1 MTPPRETT
9 ARLLISCPDRPG
21 IIAAVTGFLYRHGA
35 NCTALDQHATDR
47 ENGVLFMRLEFQTP
61 HLDVPR
67 SLLEEAFADEVAVK
81 FDMRWRLSYAT
92 DAPRMAIFVSKH
104 DHVLMD
110 LLWRLD
116 RGDLYA
122 EVAMVISNHPDL
134 EDEVARFGIPYYHV
148 PMVKGEKHKGEAR
161 MLEVMGDGI
170 DVIVLARYMQILSAS
185 FVDRYANRII
195 NIHHSFLPAFA
206 GADPYRQASDRGVKL
221 IGATA
226 HYVTAE
232 LDTGA
237 IIGQDVVRV
246 NHRQSPEDLRRL
258 GRDIE
263 RSVLSRAVRWHLEDR
278 LIVHENKTVVFV

>member
-35 NCTALDQHATDR
+35 NCTTLDQH
-47 ENGVLFMRLEFQTP
+47 
-61 HLDVPR
+61 
-67 SLLEEAFADEVAVK
+67 
-81 FDMRWRLSYAT
+81 AT

-148 PMVKGEKHKGEAR
+148 PMVKAKNTKG
-161 MLEVMGDGI
+161 
-170 DVIVLARYMQILSAS
+170 
-185 FVDRYANRII
+185 
-195 NIHHSFLPAFA
+195 
-206 GADPYRQASDRGVKL
+206 K
-221 IGATA
+221 
-226 HYVTAE
+226 
-232 LDTGA
+232 
-237 IIGQDVVRV
+237 RV
-246 NHRQSPEDLRRL
+246 CWR
-258 GRDIE
+258 
-263 RSVLSRAVRWHLEDR
+263 
-278 LIVHENKTVVFV
+278 

>member
-1 MTPPRETT
+1 MAQFLDIT
-9 ARLLISCPDRPG
+9 ARLLIHCPDCPG
-21 IIAAVTGFLYRHGA
+21 VIAAVTGFLYRHGA
-35 NCTALDQHATDR
+35 NCTALDQHATAR
-47 ENGVLFMRLEFQTP
+47 ENGRLFMRVEFQIS
-61 HLDVPR
+61 HLVVSRDA
-67 SLLEEAFADEVAVK
+67 LEAEFEEEVASK
-81 FDMRWRLSYAT
+81 FDMAWRLSYST
-92 DAPRMAIFVSKH
+92 DVMRMAIFVSKH

-122 EVAMVISNHPDL
+122 DVAMVISNHPDL
-134 EDEVARFGIPYYHV
+134 EPEVARFGIPYHHV
-148 PMVKGEKHKGEAR
+148 PMAKGEKHKGEAR
-161 MLEVMGDGI
+161 MLELMGDGI

-185 FVDRYANRII
+185 FVDRYVNRII

-232 LDTGA
+232 LDRGA
-237 IIGQDVVRV
+237 IIDQDVVRV
-246 NHRQSPEDLRRL
+246 NHRQSPEDLKRL
-258 GRDIE
+258 GRDVE
-263 RSVLSRAVRWHLEDR
+263 RGVLVRAVRWHLEDR

>member
-35 NCTALDQHATDR
+35 NCTTLDQH
-47 ENGVLFMRLEFQTP
+47 
-61 HLDVPR
+61 
-67 SLLEEAFADEVAVK
+67 
-81 FDMRWRLSYAT
+81 AT

-134 EDEVARFGIPYYHV
+134 EHEVARFGIPYYHV
-148 PMVKGEKHKGEAR
+148 PMVKGEKHIGEAR

-170 DVIVLARYMQILSAS
+170 DVIDVIVLARYMQILSGS
-185 FVDRYANRII
+185 FVDRYAHRII

-226 HYVTAE
+226 HYVTEE
-232 LDTGA
+232 LDKGA
-237 IIGQDVVRV
+237 IIDQDVVRV
-246 NHRQSPEDLRRL
+246 NHRQSSGDLRRL
-258 GRDIE
+258 GRDVE
-263 RSVLSRAVRWHLEDR
+263 RSVLARAVRWHLEDR